1 MRRHLPD
8 VPRTTGM
15 RLRLRGHSGFT
26 VKIAARLQRWQGQQV
41 NPHAICRS
49 KEIIFAGARANPRR
63 VPIKC

>member
-1 MRRHLPD
+1 
-8 VPRTTGM
+8 M